1 MRRSLLTLVCT
12 AAVLLTLPAAA
23 QAITFNK
30 AVDKLFRQG
39 YPQRLEK
46 TIAGF
51 KSTGLGFRWT
61 GSPADNQAAQFLADE
76 MTAAGLTNVKLEPV
90 PVDAW
95 TIESANVTVGGKL
108 MKASSYPGV
117 PPTGVEGVT
126 GQVVR
131 IPRNATA
138 ADFDKVGDLTG
149 KIALISFASDY
160 WWMNFPCAEAGL
172 RGAKAVIL
180 IYDKRYPGYQGA
192 PNAFASNDPGY
203 SYTSPPLVWL
213 PTDSATW
220 LGRQLAKG
228 PVTATVTLRSS
239 HTFAENGGTGYNV
252 IGELPG
258 SNADGTKI
266 IYGGHHD
273 SHFTGALDNDTSC
286 VAQLVIAKAMQM
298 SGRKP
303 ASTMVFF
310 NTTAEEWGYTDCN
323 YDWLVGSVYSIQHT
337 HPDWAGKVKAMLNM
351 ELLGYRRGSLW
362 FTATR
367 ELKPWLDAE
376 MKAHPRLVGP
386 KGGKVF
392 TPDQGYW
399 FSYNDQW
406 PLTATGIPST
416 CMWTPNDYF
425 WSHYYHTQYD
435 ARNKIDWSFFKKN
448 IKFNAE
454 LARSIDRG
462 VLPYGLSTQA
472 DALLKASTDVGFDA
486 ADIDASTKAAYVKS
500 VRSLAN
506 AAKKYDARRDHVKAA
521 AVASTNQALLGIE
534 KSLNSNLTALNV
546 WDETIYPF
554 QQSLTDFEAMQAALD
569 ALEKTPVAYRDA
581 IDALGGVNCGWY
593 GIYFSYPVYYAN
605 LLQRQPGYV
614 HANMADLGRMAM
626 FVDVI
631 PERNAVREARS
642 AQTIPTAAIDSLR
655 TKIAAEKADVE
666 SRLSTLTSVLQ
677 DVTGQIRAITPQT
690 K

>member
-1 MRRSLLTLVCT
+1 MRRSLLTLACT
-12 AAVLLTLPAAA
+12 TAVLLLLPAAA
-23 QAITFNK
+23 QAITFNR

-51 KSTGLGFRWT
+51 KSTPLGFRWT

-95 TIESANVTVGGKL
+95 TIDGASVTVGGRV

-117 PPTGVEGVT
+117 PPTPADGAT

-131 IPRNATA
+131 IPHNATA
-138 ADFDKVGDLTG
+138 ADFDKAGDLTG
-149 KIALISFASDY
+149 KIALIAFDSND
-160 WWMNFPCAEAGL
+160 WWFNFPCAEAGL

-180 IYDKRYPGYQGA
+180 VYDKRYPGYQGA

-203 SYTSPPLVWL
+203 TYTSPPVVWL
-213 PTDSATW
+213 PSDSASW
-220 LGRQLAKG
+220 LKSRLTKA
-228 PVTATVTLRSS
+228 PVTATVSLRSS
-239 HTFAENGGTGYNV
+239 HTLAEDGGVGYNV

-258 SNADGTKI
+258 TSADGTKVVF
-266 IYGGHHD
+266 GGHHD

-298 SGRKP
+298 SGYKP

-323 YDWLVGSVYSIQHT
+323 YDWLVGSTYSIQHT

-351 ELLGYRRGSLW
+351 ELLGYKRGSLW

-367 ELKPWLDAE
+367 ELKPWLNAE
-376 MKAHPRLVGP
+376 MKSHPRLVGP
-386 KGGKVF
+386 KGGKVV

-416 CMWTPNDYF
+416 CMWTPDDYF
-425 WSHYYHTQYD
+425 WSHYYHSNYD
-435 ARNKIDWSFFKKN
+435 ARNMIDWGFFEKN
-448 IKFNAE
+448 IKFNAV
-454 LARSIDRG
+454 LARSVDRG
-462 VLPYGLSTQA
+462 VLPYSLSSQSN
-472 DALLKASTDVGFDA
+472 ALLKASTGAGFKAAEVDA
-486 ADIDASTKAAYVKS
+486 TTKAAYLRS
-500 VRSLAN
+500 VRSLVS
-506 AAKKYDARRDHVKAA
+506 AAGKYDARRDHVKMAA
-521 AVASTNQALLGIE
+521 AASTNQTLLAVE
-534 KSLNSNLTALNV
+534 KSLNSNLTALDV
-546 WDETIYPF
+546 WDDTIYPF
-554 QQSLTDFEAMQAALD
+554 QQSMTDLGAMQAAVD
-569 ALEKTPVAYRDA
+569 ALTKTPVAYRA
-581 IDALGGVNCGWY
+581 AVNALAGVNCAWY
-593 GIYFSYPVYYAN
+593 GLYFSYPVYYTN

-631 PERNAVREARS
+631 PERNAVRSARS
-642 AQTIPTAAIDSLR
+642 SKTVPTAAIESLKA
-655 TKIAAEKADVE
+655 KIAAEQADIK
-666 SRLSTLTSVLQ
+666 SRLETLTGVLG
-677 DVTGQIRAITPQT
+677 DATAQIKAITPT